1 MDASKKRARDEE
13 AAEILQP
20 NKKEGPNRRRYEFHD
35 GIGVFDFPWLKEGV
49 VFEDHIHEDKF
60 SYVDETFAADRDQSQ
75 KLSVS
80 PAVDDE
86 CDDDFS
92 FQSLVD
98 DLEPVDC
105 IWSSVIDQP
114 LFGVGSRKG

>member
-1 MDASKKRARDEE
+1 MDASRKRARDGE

-20 NKKEGPNRRRYEFHD
+20 NKKERIDDRRRYEFHD

-49 VFEDHIHEDKF
+49 VFEDHNHDDKF
-60 SYVDETFAADRDQSQ
+60 SYLDETFAADRDQSQ
-75 KLSVS
+75 NLCVSV
-80 PAVDDE
+80 DG
-86 CDDDFS
+86 DDDFS
-92 FQSLVD
+92 FLSLVD

-114 LFGVGSRKG
+114 LFGVGSGKG